1 MFVTH
6 FSQLVNYLKL
16 DPKVSLIQ
24 LQTEVSSINGDLKFL
39 YRAASG
45 KVEIEDYGIK
55 LAEKC
60 SLPMELMKSAW
71 KSLKAIKRAQGV
83 DSLESQGL
91 KRTLQRRKN
100 IFKVQYVQKCLLLID
115 LIFILDCR
123 KDKIYKGFWKY

>member
-24 LQTEVSSINGDLKFL
+24 LQTEVSSISRDLRFL
-39 YRAASG
+39 YRATSG
-45 KVEIEDYGIK
+45 KVEIEDYGMM

-60 SLPMELMKSAW
+60 SLPIELMKSAW
-71 KSLKAIKRAQGV
+71 KSLEAIKRAQG
-83 DSLESQGL
+83 DGLESLGV

-100 IFKVQYVQKCLLLID
+100 IFKVRDV
-115 LIFILDCR
+115 
-123 KDKIYKGFWKY
+123 

>member
-24 LQTEVSSINGDLKFL
+24 LQTEVSSISRDLRFL
-39 YRAASG
+39 YRATTG
-45 KVEIEDYGIK
+45 KVEIEDYGMK

-60 SLPMELMKSAW
+60 SLPIELMKSAW
-71 KSLKAIKRAQGV
+71 KSLEAIKRAQG
-83 DSLESQGL
+83 DDGLESLGV

-100 IFKVQYVQKCLLLID
+100 IFKVRDV
-115 LIFILDCR
+115 
-123 KDKIYKGFWKY
+123 